1 MDRLRIFVQDHLT
14 SFRTILLGFFL
25 LILAGA
31 AVLALPVS
39 SASHV
44 PTPFLDALFTSASAV
59 CVTGLIVFD
68 TAIHWSQFGKLVI
81 LILIQIGGLG
91 VVTAAAVT
99 WMVTGKKIGILQ
111 RLTMQDSM
119 SAPKIGGIVRFT
131 LFVLKITFLIELAG
145 AAALAPVFIS
155 DFGPYRGI
163 FYAVFH
169 SVSAFCNA
177 GFDLMG
183 VRSPFSSLT
192 GYSDHTWVNGV
203 IMALIIF
210 GGIGFLTWE
219 DLLANRFRFRR
230 LKLQTKI
237 ILTSTGLLIAVPF
250 LYFLFFEFENFP
262 LHQRILYA
270 LFQAVTP
277 RTAGFNTFD
286 YGKMSEGGLLMTV
299 ILMLTGGAPGSTAG
313 GLKITTLSVL
323 VIAGRS
329 YLLRRE
335 DVNCFHRRLEPSTV
349 QNAFALLM
357 VYLGLL
363 IGGTMLI
370 SHIESLPV
378 IRTMFECAS
387 ALGTVGLSTGI
398 TPGLSAASKIIL
410 ILFMYF
416 GRTGGLTLAYAAVD
430 AKRYLR
436 ARYPIE
442 GVTVG

>member
-1 MDRLRIFVQDHLT
+1 MGVITIGLTITRL
-14 SFRTILLGFFL
+14 S
-25 LILAGA
+25 
-31 AVLALPVS
+31 
-39 SASHV
+39 
-44 PTPFLDALFTSASAV
+44 
-59 CVTGLIVFD
+59 
-68 TAIHWSQFGKLVI
+68 
-81 LILIQIGGLG
+81 
-91 VVTAAAVT
+91 
-99 WMVTGKKIGILQ
+99 GKKVGLWF
-111 RLTMQDSM
+111 RGMMQDSI
-119 SAPKIGGIVRFT
+119 SAPQVGGILSLTKFI
-131 LFVLKITFLIELAG
+131 LKMTAIIELTG
-145 AAALAPVFIS
+145 AVLLYPAFCRE
-155 DFGPYRGI
+155 FG
-163 FYAVFH
+163 AVKAIWYSIFH